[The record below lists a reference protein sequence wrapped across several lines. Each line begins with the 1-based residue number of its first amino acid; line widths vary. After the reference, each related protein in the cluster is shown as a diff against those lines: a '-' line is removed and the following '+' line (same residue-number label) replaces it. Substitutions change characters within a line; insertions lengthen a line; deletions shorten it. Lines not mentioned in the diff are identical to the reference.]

1 MLTNMRQRE
10 HAEYSRGIQ
19 EAIRGVRKHMG
30 FDLFMTVAAIVAAA
44 VATWAILRLFLSEND
59 DIAPSHQRITDDKP
73 AKNHTENHTE
83 NPDEAAGATHRS
95 DIAKSLAIATILTAP
110 TFTVTMLTF
119 GGIALPHW
127 LTNPWL
133 HAIIATPVMFYCAA
147 PMHNRG
153 IAALKSHTPNAD
165 SLLSLA
171 MTIVYVYSLLACVVS
186 WIFPAGSRNQYF
198 AFASMVAVLSLA
210 ISLIAQRPMAKKASE
225 GDIPTAQSQEK
236 QEIQSQ
242 ETQETQQSMDTL
254 IQASITCEIRT
265 RVTQITATVTMVIAV
280 WTFALWLIFGLQP
293 KLAIAVLI
301 GATVLTVAGLVLQA
315 YDRQPSR

>member
-1 MLTNMRQRE
+1 
-10 HAEYSRGIQ
+10 
-19 EAIRGVRKHMG
+19 MG
-30 FDLFMTVAAIVAAA
+30 FDLFMTVAVIVAAA

-59 DIAPSHQRITDDKP
+59 DIAPSHQRIPDEKP

-95 DIAKSLAIATILTAP
+95 DIAKRLAIATILTIP

-119 GGIALPHW
+119 GGITLPHW

-147 PMHNRG
+147 PMHNHG
-153 IAALKSHTPNAD
+153 TAALKSRTPNAD

-210 ISLIAQRPMAKKASE
+210 ISLIEQRPMARKASE

-236 QEIQSQ
+236 
-242 ETQETQQSMDTL
+242 QETQQSMDTL

-265 RVTQITATVTMVIAV
+265 RVMQITATVTVVIAV

-301 GATVLTVAGLVLQA
+301 GATVLAVAGLVLQA

>member
-1 MLTNMRQRE
+1 
-10 HAEYSRGIQ
+10 
-19 EAIRGVRKHMG
+19 MG

-59 DIAPSHQRITDDKP
+59 DIAPSHQRITDEKP

-95 DIAKSLAIATILTAP
+95 DIAKRLAIATILTAP

-119 GGIALPHW
+119 GGITLPHW
-127 LTNPWL
+127 LANPWL

-153 IAALKSHTPNAD
+153 TAALKNRTPNAD

-171 MTIVYVYSLLACVVS
+171 MTVVYVYSLLACVVS
-186 WIFPAGSRNQYF
+186 WIIPAGSRNQYF

-210 ISLIAQRPMAKKASE
+210 ISLIEQRPMAKKASE
-225 GDIPTAQSQEK
+225 GDILTAQSQEK
-236 QEIQSQ
+236 QEIQ
-242 ETQETQQSMDTL
+242 EKQETQQSMDTL
-254 IQASITCEIRT
+254 IQASITYEIRT

-301 GATVLTVAGLVLQA
+301 GATVLAVAGLVLQA

>member
-1 MLTNMRQRE
+1 
-10 HAEYSRGIQ
+10 
-19 EAIRGVRKHMG
+19 
-30 FDLFMTVAAIVAAA
+30 MTVAAIVAAA

-59 DIAPSHQRITDDKP
+59 DIAPSHQRIADEKP
-73 AKNHTENHTE
+73 AKNHTE

-95 DIAKSLAIATILTAP
+95 DIAKRLAIATILTIP

-119 GGIALPHW
+119 GGITLPHW

-147 PMHNRG
+147 PMHNHG
-153 IAALKSHTPNAD
+153 TAALKSRTPNAD

-210 ISLIAQRPMAKKASE
+210 ISLIEQRPMARKASE

-236 QEIQSQ
+236 QEIQ
-242 ETQETQQSMDTL
+242 EKQETQQSMDTL

-265 RVTQITATVTMVIAV
+265 RVTQITATVTVVIAV

-301 GATVLTVAGLVLQA
+301 GATVLAVAGLVLQA

>member
-1 MLTNMRQRE
+1 
-10 HAEYSRGIQ
+10 
-19 EAIRGVRKHMG
+19 MG
-30 FDLFMTVAAIVAAA
+30 FDLFITVAAIVAAA

-59 DIAPSHQRITDDKP
+59 DIAPSHQRITDEKP

-95 DIAKSLAIATILTAP
+95 DIAKRLAIATILTAP

-119 GGIALPHW
+119 GGITLPHW

-133 HAIIATPVMFYCAA
+133 HAISATPVMFYCAA

-153 IAALKSHTPNAD
+153 TAALKSRTPNAD

-171 MTIVYVYSLLACVVS
+171 MTVVYVYSLLACVVS
-186 WIFPAGSRNQYF
+186 WIIPAGSRNQYF

-210 ISLIAQRPMAKKASE
+210 ISLIEQRPMARKASE
-225 GDIPTAQSQEK
+225 GDILTAQSQEK
-236 QEIQSQ
+236 QEIQ
-242 ETQETQQSMDTL
+242 EKQETQQSMDTL
-254 IQASITCEIRT
+254 IQASITYEIRT

-301 GATVLTVAGLVLQA
+301 GATVLAVAGLVLQA

>member
-1 MLTNMRQRE
+1 
-10 HAEYSRGIQ
+10 
-19 EAIRGVRKHMG
+19 MG

-44 VATWAILRLFLSEND
+44 VATWAILRLFLSAND
-59 DIAPSHQRITDDKP
+59 GIAPSRQRITDEKP
-73 AKNHTENHTE
+73 AKNHTEN
-83 NPDEAAGATHRS
+83 PDETAGATHRR
-95 DIAKSLAIATILTAP
+95 DIAKRLAIATILTAP
-110 TFTVTMLTF
+110 TFTVTMLAF
-119 GGIALPHW
+119 GGITLPHW

-147 PMHNRG
+147 PMHNHG
-153 IAALKSHTPNAD
+153 TAALKSRTPNAD

-171 MTIVYVYSLLACVVS
+171 MTIVYIYSLLACVVS

-210 ISLIAQRPMAKKASE
+210 ISLIEQRPMARKASE

-236 QEIQSQ
+236 QEIQ
-242 ETQETQQSMDTL
+242 EKQETQQSMDTL

-265 RVTQITATVTMVIAV
+265 RVTQITATVTVVIAV

-301 GATVLTVAGLVLQA
+301 GATVLAVAGLVLQA

>member
-1 MLTNMRQRE
+1 
-10 HAEYSRGIQ
+10 
-19 EAIRGVRKHMG
+19 
-30 FDLFMTVAAIVAAA
+30 
-44 VATWAILRLFLSEND
+44 
-59 DIAPSHQRITDDKP
+59 
-73 AKNHTENHTE
+73 
-83 NPDEAAGATHRS
+83 
-95 DIAKSLAIATILTAP
+95 
-110 TFTVTMLTF
+110 MLTF

-147 PMHNRG
+147 PMHNHG
-153 IAALKSHTPNAD
+153 TAALKSRTPNAD

-171 MTIVYVYSLLACVVS
+171 MTIVYAYSLLACVVS
-186 WIFPAGSRNQYF
+186 WLSPERSRNQCF

-210 ISLIAQRPMAKKASE
+210 ISMIEQRPTAKKASE
-225 GDIPTAQSQEK
+225 GDISTAQLQET

-242 ETQETQQSMDTL
+242 ETQRTQETQQSTDTL
-254 IQASITCEIRT
+254 IQASIVYEIRT

-293 KLAIAVLI
+293 KLTIAVLI

>member
-1 MLTNMRQRE
+1 
-10 HAEYSRGIQ
+10 
-19 EAIRGVRKHMG
+19 MG
-30 FDLFMTVAAIVAAA
+30 FDLFITVAAIVAAA

-59 DIAPSHQRITDDKP
+59 DIAPSHQRIPDEKP

-95 DIAKSLAIATILTAP
+95 DIAKRLAIATILAAP

-119 GGIALPHW
+119 GGITLPHW

-147 PMHNRG
+147 PMHNHG
-153 IAALKSHTPNAD
+153 TAALKSRTPNAD

-210 ISLIAQRPMAKKASE
+210 ISLIEQRPMARKASE

-236 QEIQSQ
+236 
-242 ETQETQQSMDTL
+242 QETQQSMDTL

-265 RVTQITATVTMVIAV
+265 RVTQITATVTVVIAV

-301 GATVLTVAGLVLQA
+301 GATVLAVAGLVLQA

>member
-1 MLTNMRQRE
+1 
-10 HAEYSRGIQ
+10 
-19 EAIRGVRKHMG
+19 MG

-95 DIAKSLAIATILTAP
+95 DIAKSLAIATILT
-110 TFTVTMLTF
+110 F
-119 GGIALPHW
+119 GGITLPHW

-153 IAALKSHTPNAD
+153 TAALKSHTPNAD

-315 YDRQPSR
+315 YDR

>member
-1 MLTNMRQRE
+1 
-10 HAEYSRGIQ
+10 
-19 EAIRGVRKHMG
+19 MG
-30 FDLFMTVAAIVAAA
+30 FDLFITVAAIVAAA

-59 DIAPSHQRITDDKP
+59 DIAPSHQRIPDEKP

-95 DIAKSLAIATILTAP
+95 DIAKRLAIATILTIP

-119 GGIALPHW
+119 GGITLPHW

-147 PMHNRG
+147 PMHNHG
-153 IAALKSHTPNAD
+153 TAALKSRTPNAD

-210 ISLIAQRPMAKKASE
+210 ISLIEQRPMARKASE

-236 QEIQSQ
+236 QEIQ
-242 ETQETQQSMDTL
+242 EKQETQQSMDTL
-254 IQASITCEIRT
+254 IQASITYEIRT

-293 KLAIAVLI
+293 KLVIAMLI
-301 GATVLTVAGLVLQA
+301 SATVLTVAGLVLQA
-315 YDRQPSR
+315 YDRQPS

>member
-1 MLTNMRQRE
+1 
-10 HAEYSRGIQ
+10 
-19 EAIRGVRKHMG
+19 MG

-59 DIAPSHQRITDDKP
+59 GIAPSCQRITDEKP
-73 AKNHTENHTE
+73 AENHTE

-110 TFTVTMLTF
+110 TFTVTILTF
-119 GGIALPHW
+119 GGITLPHW

-153 IAALKSHTPNAD
+153 TAALRNRTPNAD

-225 GDIPTAQSQEK
+225 GDIPTAQSQE
-236 QEIQSQ
+236 
-242 ETQETQQSMDTL
+242 TQETQQSMDML
-254 IQASITCEIRT
+254 IQANITYEIRT
-265 RVTQITATVTMVIAV
+265 RVTQITATMTMVIAV

>member
-1 MLTNMRQRE
+1 
-10 HAEYSRGIQ
+10 
-19 EAIRGVRKHMG
+19 MG

-59 DIAPSHQRITDDKP
+59 GIAPSRQRITDEKP
-73 AKNHTENHTE
+73 AENHTE
-83 NPDEAAGATHRS
+83 NPDEEAGETHRS
-95 DIAKSLAIATILTAP
+95 DIAKRLAIATILIIP

-119 GGIALPHW
+119 GGITLPHW

-153 IAALKSHTPNAD
+153 TAALKNRTPNAD

-171 MTIVYVYSLLACVVS
+171 MTVVYVYSLLACVVS

-198 AFASMVAVLSLA
+198 AFASMVDVLSLA
-210 ISLIAQRPMAKKASE
+210 ISLIEQPPMAKKASE
-225 GDIPTAQSQEK
+225 GDIPTAQSQE
-236 QEIQSQ
+236 
-242 ETQETQQSMDTL
+242 TQQSMDTL
-254 IQASITCEIRT
+254 IQANITYEIRT
-265 RVTQITATVTMVIAV
+265 RVMQITATMTMVIAV
-280 WTFALWLIFGLQP
+280 WTFTLWLIFGLQP

-301 GATVLTVAGLVLQA
+301 GATVLMVAGLVLQA
-315 YDRQPSR
+315 YDRLPSR

>member
-1 MLTNMRQRE
+1 
-10 HAEYSRGIQ
+10 
-19 EAIRGVRKHMG
+19 MG
-30 FDLFMTVAAIVAAA
+30 FDLFITVAAIVAAA

-59 DIAPSHQRITDDKP
+59 DIAPSHQRIPDEKP

-95 DIAKSLAIATILTAP
+95 DIAKRLAIATILTIP

-119 GGIALPHW
+119 GGITLPHW

-153 IAALKSHTPNAD
+153 TAALKSRTPNAD

-171 MTIVYVYSLLACVVS
+171 MTVVYVYSLLACVVS
-186 WIFPAGSRNQYF
+186 WIIPAGSRNQYF

-210 ISLIAQRPMAKKASE
+210 ISLIEQRPMARKASE
-225 GDIPTAQSQEK
+225 GDILTAQSQEK
-236 QEIQSQ
+236 QEIQ
-242 ETQETQQSMDTL
+242 EKQETQQSMDTL
-254 IQASITCEIRT
+254 IQASITYEIRT

-301 GATVLTVAGLVLQA
+301 GATVLAVAGLVLQA

>member
-1 MLTNMRQRE
+1 
-10 HAEYSRGIQ
+10 
-19 EAIRGVRKHMG
+19 MG

-59 DIAPSHQRITDDKP
+59 DIAPSHQRIPDEKP

-83 NPDEAAGATHRS
+83 NPDETAGKTHRS
-95 DIAKSLAIATILTAP
+95 DIAKRLVIATILTIP

-147 PMHNRG
+147 PMHNHG
-153 IAALKSHTPNAD
+153 TAALKSRTPNAD

-210 ISLIAQRPMAKKASE
+210 ISMIEQRPTAKKASE
-225 GDIPTAQSQEK
+225 GDISTAQL
-236 QEIQSQ
+236 Q
-242 ETQETQQSMDTL
+242 ETQETQKTQETQQSTDTL
-254 IQASITCEIRT
+254 IQASIVYEIRT

-293 KLAIAVLI
+293 KLTIAVLI

>member
-1 MLTNMRQRE
+1 
-10 HAEYSRGIQ
+10 
-19 EAIRGVRKHMG
+19 
-30 FDLFMTVAAIVAAA
+30 
-44 VATWAILRLFLSEND
+44 
-59 DIAPSHQRITDDKP
+59 
-73 AKNHTENHTE
+73 
-83 NPDEAAGATHRS
+83 
-95 DIAKSLAIATILTAP
+95 
-110 TFTVTMLTF
+110 
-119 GGIALPHW
+119 
-127 LTNPWL
+127 
-133 HAIIATPVMFYCAA
+133 
-147 PMHNRG
+147 
-153 IAALKSHTPNAD
+153 
-165 SLLSLA
+165 
-171 MTIVYVYSLLACVVS
+171 
-186 WIFPAGSRNQYF
+186 
-198 AFASMVAVLSLA
+198 MVAVLSLA
-210 ISLIAQRPMAKKASE
+210 ISLIEQPPMAKKASE

>member
-1 MLTNMRQRE
+1 
-10 HAEYSRGIQ
+10 
-19 EAIRGVRKHMG
+19 MG

-119 GGIALPHW
+119 A
-127 LTNPWL
+127 NPWL

-153 IAALKSHTPNAD
+153 IAALKSHTLNAD

-254 IQASITCEIRT
+254 IQASITYEIRT

>member
-1 MLTNMRQRE
+1 
-10 HAEYSRGIQ
+10 
-19 EAIRGVRKHMG
+19 MG

-59 DIAPSHQRITDDKP
+59 GIAPSCQRITDEKP
-73 AKNHTENHTE
+73 AENHTE
-83 NPDEAAGATHRS
+83 NPDEEAGETHRS
-95 DIAKSLAIATILTAP
+95 DIAKRLAISTILIIP

-119 GGIALPHW
+119 GGITLPHW

-153 IAALKSHTPNAD
+153 TAALKNRTPNAD

-171 MTIVYVYSLLACVVS
+171 MTVVYVYSLLACVVS

-198 AFASMVAVLSLA
+198 AFASMVAVLSLT
-210 ISLIAQRPMAKKASE
+210 ISLIEQPPMAKKASE
-225 GDIPTAQSQEK
+225 GDIPTAQSQE
-236 QEIQSQ
+236 
-242 ETQETQQSMDTL
+242 TQETQQSMDTL
-254 IQASITCEIRT
+254 IQANITYEIRT
-265 RVTQITATVTMVIAV
+265 RVMQITATMTMVIAV
-280 WTFALWLIFGLQP
+280 WTFTLWLIFGLQP

-301 GATVLTVAGLVLQA
+301 GATVLMVAGLVLQA
-315 YDRQPSR
+315 YDRLPSR

>member
-1 MLTNMRQRE
+1 
-10 HAEYSRGIQ
+10 
-19 EAIRGVRKHMG
+19 MG

-59 DIAPSHQRITDDKP
+59 GIAPSRQRITDEKP
-73 AKNHTENHTE
+73 AENHTE
-83 NPDEAAGATHRS
+83 NPDEEAGETHRS
-95 DIAKSLAIATILTAP
+95 DIAKRLAIATILIIP

-119 GGIALPHW
+119 GGITLPHW

-153 IAALKSHTPNAD
+153 TAALRNRTPNAD

-171 MTIVYVYSLLACVVS
+171 MTVVYVYSLLACVVS
-186 WIFPAGSRNQYF
+186 WIIPAGSHNQYF

-210 ISLIAQRPMAKKASE
+210 IPMIEQPPMAKKASE
-225 GDIPTAQSQEK
+225 GDIPTAQSQE
-236 QEIQSQ
+236 
-242 ETQETQQSMDTL
+242 TQQSMDTL
-254 IQASITCEIRT
+254 IHANITYEIRT
-265 RVTQITATVTMVIAV
+265 RVMQITATMTMVIAV
-280 WTFALWLIFGLQP
+280 WTFTLWLIFGLQP

-315 YDRQPSR
+315 YDRLPSR

>member
-1 MLTNMRQRE
+1 
-10 HAEYSRGIQ
+10 
-19 EAIRGVRKHMG
+19 MG
-30 FDLFMTVAAIVAAA
+30 FDLFMTVAVIVAAA

-59 DIAPSHQRITDDKP
+59 DIAPSHQRIPDEKP

-95 DIAKSLAIATILTAP
+95 DIAKRLAIATILTIP

-119 GGIALPHW
+119 GGITLPHW

-153 IAALKSHTPNAD
+153 TAALKNRMPNAD

-171 MTIVYVYSLLACVVS
+171 MTVVYVYSLLACVVS

-198 AFASMVAVLSLA
+198 AFASMVVVLSLA
-210 ISLIAQRPMAKKASE
+210 ISLIEQRPMTKKASE
-225 GDIPTAQSQEK
+225 GDIPTA
-236 QEIQSQ
+236 QSQ

>member
-1 MLTNMRQRE
+1 
-10 HAEYSRGIQ
+10 
-19 EAIRGVRKHMG
+19 
-30 FDLFMTVAAIVAAA
+30 MTVAAIVAAA

-59 DIAPSHQRITDDKP
+59 DIAPSHQRIADEKP
-73 AKNHTENHTE
+73 AKNHTE

-95 DIAKSLAIATILTAP
+95 DIAKRLAIATILTIP

-119 GGIALPHW
+119 GGITLPHW

-147 PMHNRG
+147 PMHNHG
-153 IAALKSHTPNAD
+153 TAALKSRTPNAD

-210 ISLIAQRPMAKKASE
+210 ISLIEQRPMARKASE

-236 QEIQSQ
+236 QEIQ
-242 ETQETQQSMDTL
+242 EKQETQQSMDTL

-265 RVTQITATVTMVIAV
+265 RVTQITATVTVVIAV

-301 GATVLTVAGLVLQA
+301 GATVLAVAGLVLQA
-315 YDRQPSR
+315 YDRLPSR

>member
-1 MLTNMRQRE
+1 
-10 HAEYSRGIQ
+10 
-19 EAIRGVRKHMG
+19 MG

-95 DIAKSLAIATILTAP
+95 DIAKRLAIATILTAP

-119 GGIALPHW
+119 GGITLPHW

-153 IAALKSHTPNAD
+153 IAALKSH
-165 SLLSLA
+165 
-171 MTIVYVYSLLACVVS
+171 IVYVYSLLACVVS

-254 IQASITCEIRT
+254 IQASITYEIRT

>member
-1 MLTNMRQRE
+1 
-10 HAEYSRGIQ
+10 
-19 EAIRGVRKHMG
+19 MG

-44 VATWAILRLFLSEND
+44 VTTWAILRLFLSEND
-59 DIAPSHQRITDDKP
+59 GIAPSRQRITDEKP
-73 AKNHTENHTE
+73 TENHTV
-83 NPDEAAGATHRS
+83 NPDEAAGETHRS
-95 DIAKSLAIATILTAP
+95 DIAKRLTIATILTIP

-119 GGIALPHW
+119 GGITLPHW
-127 LTNPWL
+127 LANPWL

-153 IAALKSHTPNAD
+153 TVALKNRMPNAD

-171 MTIVYVYSLLACVVS
+171 MTVVYVYSLLACVVS

-210 ISLIAQRPMAKKASE
+210 ISLIEQRPMTRKASE
-225 GDIPTAQSQEK
+225 GDIPAA
-236 QEIQSQ
+236 QSQ
-242 ETQETQQSMDTL
+242 ETQEIQETQQILDTL
-254 IQASITCEIRT
+254 IQASITYEIRT
-265 RVTQITATVTMVIAV
+265 RVTQITATVTMIIAV

-301 GATVLTVAGLVLQA
+301 GATALTVAGLVLQA
-315 YDRQPSR
+315 YERQPSR

>member
-1 MLTNMRQRE
+1 
-10 HAEYSRGIQ
+10 
-19 EAIRGVRKHMG
+19 MG
-30 FDLFMTVAAIVAAA
+30 FDLFITVAAIVAAA

-59 DIAPSHQRITDDKP
+59 DIAPSHQRIPDEKP
-73 AKNHTENHTE
+73 TKNHTENHTE

-95 DIAKSLAIATILTAP
+95 DIAKRLAIATILTIP

-119 GGIALPHW
+119 GGITLPHW

-147 PMHNRG
+147 PMHNHG
-153 IAALKSHTPNAD
+153 TAALKSRTPNAD

-210 ISLIAQRPMAKKASE
+210 ISLIEQRPMARKASE

-236 QEIQSQ
+236 QEIQ
-242 ETQETQQSMDTL
+242 EKQETQQSMDTL
-254 IQASITCEIRT
+254 IQASITYEIRT
-265 RVTQITATVTMVIAV
+265 RVTQITATVTMIIAV

-301 GATVLTVAGLVLQA
+301 GATALTVAGLVLQA
-315 YDRQPSR
+315 YERQPSR

>member
-1 MLTNMRQRE
+1 
-10 HAEYSRGIQ
+10 
-19 EAIRGVRKHMG
+19 MG

-119 GGIALPHW
+119 GGITLPHW

-153 IAALKSHTPNAD
+153 TAALRNRTPNAD

-171 MTIVYVYSLLACVVS
+171 MTVVYVYSLLACVVS
-186 WIFPAGSRNQYF
+186 WIIPAGSHNQYF

-210 ISLIAQRPMAKKASE
+210 ISLIEQPPMAKKASE
-225 GDIPTAQSQEK
+225 GDIPTAQSQE
-236 QEIQSQ
+236 S
-242 ETQETQQSMDTL
+242 QETQQSMDTL
-254 IQASITCEIRT
+254 IRANITYEIRT
-265 RVTQITATVTMVIAV
+265 RVTQITATMTMVIAV

-315 YDRQPSR
+315 YDRLPSR

>member
-1 MLTNMRQRE
+1 
-10 HAEYSRGIQ
+10 
-19 EAIRGVRKHMG
+19 MG

-59 DIAPSHQRITDDKP
+59 GIAPSRQRITDEKP
-73 AKNHTENHTE
+73 AENHTE
-83 NPDEAAGATHRS
+83 NPDEEAGETHRS
-95 DIAKSLAIATILTAP
+95 DIAKRLAIATILIIP

-119 GGIALPHW
+119 GGITLPHW

-133 HAIIATPVMFYCAA
+133 HAIIATPAMFYCAA

-153 IAALKSHTPNAD
+153 TAALKNRTPNAD

-171 MTIVYVYSLLACVVS
+171 MTVVYVYSLLACVVS

-210 ISLIAQRPMAKKASE
+210 ISLIEQPPMAKKASE
-225 GDIPTAQSQEK
+225 GDIPTAQSQE
-236 QEIQSQ
+236 
-242 ETQETQQSMDTL
+242 TQQSMDTL
-254 IQASITCEIRT
+254 IQANITYEIRT
-265 RVTQITATVTMVIAV
+265 RVMQITATMTMVIAV
-280 WTFALWLIFGLQP
+280 WTFTLWLIFGLQP

-301 GATVLTVAGLVLQA
+301 GATVLMVAGLVLQA
-315 YDRQPSR
+315 YDRLPSR

>member
-1 MLTNMRQRE
+1 
-10 HAEYSRGIQ
+10 
-19 EAIRGVRKHMG
+19 MG
-30 FDLFMTVAAIVAAA
+30 LDLFMAVASIVAAA
-44 VATWAILRLFLSEND
+44 VATWAILRLFLSED
-59 DIAPSHQRITDDKP
+59 DAAAPLQHSPNNESI
-73 AKNHTENHTE
+73 E
-83 NPDEAAGATHRS
+83 NPTEDHVENPGRAINETHRNHIKRLI
-95 DIAKSLAIATILTAP
+95 IAVILTIP
-110 TFTVTMLTF
+110 TFITTMVTLA
-119 GGIALPHW
+119 GIALPHW

-147 PMHNRG
+147 PAHNHG
-153 IAALKSHTPNAD
+153 TAALKKRTPNAA

-254 IQASITCEIRT
+254 IQASITYEIRT

>member
-1 MLTNMRQRE
+1 
-10 HAEYSRGIQ
+10 
-19 EAIRGVRKHMG
+19 MG
-30 FDLFMTVAAIVAAA
+30 LDLFMAVASIVAAA
-44 VATWAILRLFLSEND
+44 VATWAILRLFLSED
-59 DIAPSHQRITDDKP
+59 DAAAPLQHSPNNESI
-73 AKNHTENHTE
+73 E
-83 NPDEAAGATHRS
+83 NPTEDHVENPGRAINETHRNHIKRLI
-95 DIAKSLAIATILTAP
+95 IAVILTIP
-110 TFTVTMLTF
+110 TFITTMVTLA
-119 GGIALPHW
+119 GITLPHW

-153 IAALKSHTPNAD
+153 TAALKSHTPNAD

-225 GDIPTAQSQEK
+225 GDIPTAQSQE
-236 QEIQSQ
+236 
-242 ETQETQQSMDTL
+242 TQQSMDTL
-254 IQASITCEIRT
+254 IQASITYEIRT

>member
-1 MLTNMRQRE
+1 
-10 HAEYSRGIQ
+10 
-19 EAIRGVRKHMG
+19 
-30 FDLFMTVAAIVAAA
+30 MTVAAIVAAA

-95 DIAKSLAIATILTAP
+95 DIAKRLAIATILTAP

-119 GGIALPHW
+119 GGITLPHW

-153 IAALKSHTPNAD
+153 TAALRNRTPNAD

-171 MTIVYVYSLLACVVS
+171 MTVVYVYSLLACVVS
-186 WIFPAGSRNQYF
+186 WIIPAGSHNQYF

-210 ISLIAQRPMAKKASE
+210 ISLIEQPPMAKKASE
-225 GDIPTAQSQEK
+225 GDIPTAQSQE
-236 QEIQSQ
+236 
-242 ETQETQQSMDTL
+242 TQETQKSMDML
-254 IQASITCEIRT
+254 IQANITYEIRT
-265 RVTQITATVTMVIAV
+265 RVTQITATMTMVIAV

>member
-1 MLTNMRQRE
+1 
-10 HAEYSRGIQ
+10 
-19 EAIRGVRKHMG
+19 MG

-59 DIAPSHQRITDDKP
+59 GIAPSRQRITDEKP
-73 AKNHTENHTE
+73 AKNHTEN
-83 NPDEAAGATHRS
+83 PDETAGATHRR
-95 DIAKSLAIATILTAP
+95 DIAKRLAIATILTAP
-110 TFTVTMLTF
+110 TFTVTMLAF
-119 GGIALPHW
+119 GGITLPHW

-147 PMHNRG
+147 PMHNHG
-153 IAALKSHTPNAD
+153 TAALKSRTPNAD

-171 MTIVYVYSLLACVVS
+171 MTIVYIYSLLACVVS

-210 ISLIAQRPMAKKASE
+210 ISLIEQRPMARKASE

-236 QEIQSQ
+236 QEIQ
-242 ETQETQQSMDTL
+242 EKQETQQSMDTL

-265 RVTQITATVTMVIAV
+265 RVTQITATVTVVIAV

-301 GATVLTVAGLVLQA
+301 GATVLAVAGLVLQA

>member
-1 MLTNMRQRE
+1 
-10 HAEYSRGIQ
+10 
-19 EAIRGVRKHMG
+19 MG
-30 FDLFMTVAAIVAAA
+30 FDLFITVAVIVAAA

-59 DIAPSHQRITDDKP
+59 DIAPSHQRIPDEKP

-95 DIAKSLAIATILTAP
+95 DIAKRLAIATILTIP

-119 GGIALPHW
+119 GGITLPHW

-147 PMHNRG
+147 PMHNHG
-153 IAALKSHTPNAD
+153 TAALKSRTPNAD

-198 AFASMVAVLSLA
+198 AFASMVVVLSLA
-210 ISLIAQRPMAKKASE
+210 ISLIEQRPMTKKASE
-225 GDIPTAQSQEK
+225 GDIPTA
-236 QEIQSQ
+236 QSQ

-254 IQASITCEIRT
+254 IQASITYEIRT
-265 RVTQITATVTMVIAV
+265 RVTQITATVTMIIAV

-301 GATVLTVAGLVLQA
+301 GATALTVAGLVLQA
-315 YDRQPSR
+315 YERQPSR

>member
-1 MLTNMRQRE
+1 
-10 HAEYSRGIQ
+10 
-19 EAIRGVRKHMG
+19 MG

-44 VATWAILRLFLSEND
+44 VTTWAILRLFLSEND
-59 DIAPSHQRITDDKP
+59 GIAPSRQRITDEKP

-119 GGIALPHW
+119 GGITLPHW

-153 IAALKSHTPNAD
+153 TAALKSHTPNAD

-236 QEIQSQ
+236 QEIQ
-242 ETQETQQSMDTL
+242 ETQQSLDTL
-254 IQASITCEIRT
+254 IQASITYEIRT

>member
-1 MLTNMRQRE
+1 
-10 HAEYSRGIQ
+10 
-19 EAIRGVRKHMG
+19 MG

-59 DIAPSHQRITDDKP
+59 GIAPSRQRITDEKP
-73 AKNHTENHTE
+73 AENHTE
-83 NPDEAAGATHRS
+83 NPDEEAGETHRS
-95 DIAKSLAIATILTAP
+95 DIAKRLAIATILIIP

-119 GGIALPHW
+119 GGITLPHW

-153 IAALKSHTPNAD
+153 TVALKNRMPNAD

-171 MTIVYVYSLLACVVS
+171 MTVVYVYSLLACVVS
-186 WIFPAGSRNQYF
+186 WIIPAGSHNQYF

-210 ISLIAQRPMAKKASE
+210 ISLIEQPPMAKKASE
-225 GDIPTAQSQEK
+225 GDIPTAQK
-236 QEIQSQ
+236 
-242 ETQETQQSMDTL
+242 SMDML
-254 IQASITCEIRT
+254 IQANITYEIRT
-265 RVTQITATVTMVIAV
+265 RVTQITATMTMVIAV

-315 YDRQPSR
+315 YDRLPSR

>member
-1 MLTNMRQRE
+1 
-10 HAEYSRGIQ
+10 
-19 EAIRGVRKHMG
+19 MG
-30 FDLFMTVAAIVAAA
+30 FDLFITVAAIVAAA

-59 DIAPSHQRITDDKP
+59 DIAPSHQRIPDEKP
-73 AKNHTENHTE
+73 TKNHTENHTE

-95 DIAKSLAIATILTAP
+95 DIAKRLAIATILTIP

-119 GGIALPHW
+119 GGITLPHW

-147 PMHNRG
+147 PMHNHG
-153 IAALKSHTPNAD
+153 TAALKSRTPNAD

-210 ISLIAQRPMAKKASE
+210 ISLIEQRPMARKASE

-236 QEIQSQ
+236 QEIQ
-242 ETQETQQSMDTL
+242 EKQETQQSMDTL
-254 IQASITCEIRT
+254 IQASITYEIRT

-293 KLAIAVLI
+293 KLVIAMLI
-301 GATVLTVAGLVLQA
+301 SATVLTVAGLVLQA
-315 YDRQPSR
+315 YDRQPS

>member
-1 MLTNMRQRE
+1 ML
-10 HAEYSRGIQ
+10 
-19 EAIRGVRKHMG
+19 
-30 FDLFMTVAAIVAAA
+30 F
-44 VATWAILRLFLSEND
+44 
-59 DIAPSHQRITDDKP
+59 
-73 AKNHTENHTE
+73 
-83 NPDEAAGATHRS
+83 RS
-95 DIAKSLAIATILTAP
+95 ILTIP

-119 GGIALPHW
+119 GGITLPHW
-127 LTNPWL
+127 LANPWL

-153 IAALKSHTPNAD
+153 TAALKSHTPNAD

-254 IQASITCEIRT
+254 IQASITYEIRT